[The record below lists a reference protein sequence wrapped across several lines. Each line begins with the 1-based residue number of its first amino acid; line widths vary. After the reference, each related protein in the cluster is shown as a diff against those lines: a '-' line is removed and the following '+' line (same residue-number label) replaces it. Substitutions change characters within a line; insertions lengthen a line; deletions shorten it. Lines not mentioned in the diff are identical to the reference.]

1 MVFPTFLVK
10 YNCGSLKI
18 KQYFY
23 RGKHCLHNICY
34 IMNEMP
40 LKLINFEHKKMLPLK
55 IEQLELCKNL
65 KYIIQKGSNHQERK
79 CKK

>member
-1 MVFPTFLVK
+1 
-10 YNCGSLKI
+10 
-18 KQYFY
+18 
-23 RGKHCLHNICY
+23 
-34 IMNEMP
+34 MP